1 MGGSQAGAEGRQVKG
16 WQLRQVSAPSSFT
29 LNSGAEVEAAPTSS
43 ALGSTSTRRW
53 GGGSEQTVPRSSGGL
68 CPPQCGRWL
77 GIPQV
82 WLGQPLGQGCLG
94 SVSRASPAPCTA
106 GRVNQLCVCVC
117 VCVCV
122 HPTPR
127 WSLTHHMSPQ
137 SDTVPDAHR
146 HPGDIHWMESMY
158 PARALLALQGWRH
171 GPKKGTL
178 EQGSFLGGK

>member
-1 MGGSQAGAEGRQVKG
+1 MPSTVWKMAGHSSSLAGAAPWTR
-16 WQLRQVSAPSSFT
+16 VSGLCLQGLPSS
-29 LNSGAEVEAAPTSS
+29 LHSRQSES
-43 ALGSTSTRRW
+43 A
-53 GGGSEQTVPRSSGGL
+53 V
-68 CPPQCGRWL
+68 
-77 GIPQV
+77 
-82 WLGQPLGQGCLG
+82 
-94 SVSRASPAPCTA
+94 
-106 GRVNQLCVCVC
+106 CVCVC

>member
-1 MGGSQAGAEGRQVKG
+1 M
-16 WQLRQVSAPSSFT
+16 
-29 LNSGAEVEAAPTSS
+29 
-43 ALGSTSTRRW
+43 LGDIHL
-53 GGGSEQTVPRSSGGL
+53 EDILP
-68 CPPQCGRWL
+68 
-77 GIPQV
+77 
-82 WLGQPLGQGCLG
+82 
-94 SVSRASPAPCTA
+94 ASPRDGLQQPA
-106 GRVNQLCVCVC
+106 G
-117 VCVCV
+117 VCV